1 MIAMDVSSLQ
11 ALIPANLSAD
21 LSAITGPQQLFAM
34 LGALFVFLYGMS
46 VGKTRALI
54 SLLAIYVAFEL
65 TTIFPYLNQLIAV
78 IPWRI
83 EPYMVQIIMFLAIYL
98 AIFVLL
104 NKSSLHGR
112 LTLNEM
118 AFWQVLI
125 ISVLQIG
132 LLGATI
138 TSFAPAEITK
148 ALLGPFYALFVSPKA
163 LFFWAVGS
171 LAVLPFFKGSK
182 RRKGVPASASK

>member
-1 MIAMDVSSLQ
+1 MDVSSLQ

-34 LGALFVFLYGMS
+34 LGALFFFLYGMS

-65 TTIFPYLNQLIAV
+65 TNIFPYLNQLIAV

-83 EPYMVQIIMFLAIYL
+83 EPYMVQIIMFLVVYL
-98 AIFVLL
+98 VIFVLL

-112 LTLNEM
+112 LTSHEM

-132 LLGATI
+132 LLGATT

-148 ALLGPFYALFVSPKA
+148 ALLGPFYAFFASPTA

-171 LAVLPFFKGSK
+171 LAVLPFFRGSR
-182 RRKGVPASASK
+182 RRKGISVPTSK